1 MSENFDTTSILTRE
15 FIESVKSKVAEE
27 FGVKDIELVGSYRR
41 NEAKPTSDVDFLI
54 LDDSRPRGM
63 KFLKMIGRLE
73 EELQKEV
80 GLMTVKGLSETDMKQ
95 KVLESMR
102 KDLENYT

>member
-1 MSENFDTTSILTRE
+1 MSENFDTTSILTRD

-63 KFLKMIGRLE
+63 KFLEIGRLE

-80 GLMTVKGLSETDMKQ
+80 GLVTVDGLSETDMK
-95 KVLESMR
+95 KTVLERMR
-102 KDLENYT
+102 KDLENYS

>member
-1 MSENFDTTSILTRE
+1 MT
-15 FIESVKSKVAEE
+15 
-27 FGVKDIELVGSYRR
+27 
-41 NEAKPTSDVDFLI
+41 FLI

-63 KFLKMIGRLE
+63 KFLEMIGRLE

-102 KDLENYT
+102 KDLENYA